1 MKMMSIFVLTL
12 MGFLYSIPSFSQVAS
27 YPFEGNAND
36 IIAGNNAI
44 VIGAT
49 LASDRNEQPNSA
61 YLFDGIDDY
70 MEVVNPTPF
79 NFGTGEFAVSFWM
92 KPLNENGDRQ
102 MIFQKGDSGG
112 AIPQYWLRLNDG
124 PGVDIR
130 ALWGN
135 GNPPSAILDIT
146 DSPILFDGEWHH
158 IVFQRTSQRNELYV
172 DCMLIGTNDD
182 INRDVSSSGGLLI
195 GAQSPLPGTNLVLNH
210 FSGLIDD
217 LIFFDESIDLSSIG
231 DFCAV
236 TEASPPIGQI
246 PTLGQWSLILLS
258 FFILIVGVSGIKKLI
273 NREDLFMP

>member
-1 MKMMSIFVLTL
+1 MKINSIIIQSIIGL
-12 MGFLYSIPSFSQVAS
+12 LYSIPIFSQVAS
-27 YPFEGNAND
+27 YPFDGNAND

-44 VIGAT
+44 VVGAT
-49 LASDRNEQPNSA
+49 LASDRNGQPNSA
-61 YLFDGIDDY
+61 YSFDGINDY

-92 KPLNENGDRQ
+92 MPLNENGGRQ
-102 MIFQKGDSGG
+102 MIFQKGDSG
-112 AIPQYWLRLNDG
+112 ASIPQYWLRLNDG

-130 ALWGN
+130 GLWGN
-135 GNPPSAILDIT
+135 GNPPSALIDIN
-146 DSPILFDGEWHH
+146 DSMALFDGEWHH

-182 INRDVSSSGGLLI
+182 INRDVSSSGGLFI

-217 LIFFDESIDLSSIG
+217 LIFFDESIDVASIG

-236 TEASPPIGQI
+236 TEASPAIAEI
-246 PTLGQWSLILLS
+246 PTLNQWSLILLS
-258 FFILIVGVSGIKKLI
+258 LVTLIVGVSGIKSFAHKDDLLI
-273 NREDLFMP
+273 H